1 MNRVLTSGIAAAALM
16 LAAVA
21 AQAAQTAETGGFATT
36 TGGDDKKA
44 VIVSTLDELKDAVDA
59 GQHHIV
65 VRGHI
70 YGGAQLTTLNFNS
83 TDWNNTTIE
92 GEAGGKAALENIQL
106 KFTAEKLSA
115 GTYIENIKVANLTFF
130 GRIADMQA
138 MPPQVYGTD
147 AKEGINYLG
156 VSLRRISNVLIT
168 HCAMYDISDDL
179 MSATQASDNITLSYN
194 HFYFTDEWVKMDPD
208 PVWNWVGKFQ
218 NLSNERLTMVIGMNP
233 KDSFEVTGKL
243 HATLHHNWFGPNLRG
258 RPLLRGWVH
267 AYSNYFD
274 NSTTPKGKRPAA
286 DGKIYANSQQ
296 YNALQIGSGGTIY
309 SESNVFYKTNQSHQI
324 GLDKPTDSY
333 QFFERNNVYT
343 ETTGTSA
350 EGKPFD
356 ALEVKYTYKITPPA
370 EVADAVK
377 ASAGPQ

>member
-1 MNRVLTSGIAAAALM
+1 MYKNLKIAVTASLLM
-16 LAAVA
+16 FAGLA
-21 AQAAQTAETGGFATT
+21 AQAAETGGFATT
-36 TGGDDKKA
+36 MGGDDKKA
-44 VIVSTLDELKDAVDA
+44 VVVSTLSELKDAVDS
-59 GQHHIV
+59 GKHHIV

-70 YGGAQLTTLNFNS
+70 YGGPQLTTLNFNS

-106 KFTAEKLSA
+106 KFNAEKLPA

-130 GRIADMQA
+130 GRITDLQA
-138 MPPQVYGTD
+138 MPQQVFGTD
-147 AKEGINYLG
+147 AKDGINYLG
-156 VSLRRISNVLIT
+156 VSLRRINNVLIT
-168 HCAMYDISDDL
+168 HCAIYDTSDDL
-179 MSATQASDNITLSYN
+179 MSATQASDNITLAYN
-194 HFYFTDEWVKMDPD
+194 HFYFTDEWVKMEPD

-286 DGKIYANSQQ
+286 DGNVYANSQQ

-309 SESNVFYKTNQSHQI
+309 SESNSFFKTNVSHQI
-324 GLDKPTDSY
+324 GLDKPTDNY
-333 QFFERNNVYT
+333 QFFERDNVYAQ
-343 ETTGTSA
+343 TTGASA
-350 EGKPFD
+350 EGKPFTAID
-356 ALEVKYTYKITPPA
+356 VKYAYKATPAA
-370 EVADAVK
+370 EVPEAVK